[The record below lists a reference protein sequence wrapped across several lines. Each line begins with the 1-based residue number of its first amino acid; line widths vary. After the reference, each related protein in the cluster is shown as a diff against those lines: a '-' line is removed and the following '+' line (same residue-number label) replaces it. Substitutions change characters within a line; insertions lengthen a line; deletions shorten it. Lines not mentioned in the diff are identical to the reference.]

1 MVNLQRRRMSSCNNG
16 ICLFVPVLCLALYLR
31 HGSSFIAW
39 LHMSAADTV
48 HSLL

>member
-31 HGSSFIAW
+31 DGSSFIAW